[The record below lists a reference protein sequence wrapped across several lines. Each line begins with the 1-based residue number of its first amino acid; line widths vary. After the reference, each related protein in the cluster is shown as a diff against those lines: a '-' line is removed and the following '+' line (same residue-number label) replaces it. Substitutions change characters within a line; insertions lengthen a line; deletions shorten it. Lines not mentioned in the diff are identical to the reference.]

1 VTKEGGRFVP
11 NVKAETAQEILT
23 YLKREHSYGEKV
35 TGAKVA
41 EEFGGLGYGWSS
53 DIVRL
58 VLAVLFR
65 AGAIEITHQARRYRN
80 YQEPQARAPFST
92 NPAFRAAS
100 FAPRESIDLKTLSKA
115 VQELEAMLGREVDV
129 EESAIAEEFQKLARL
144 EREQALPALAQAKAH
159 GLPLVQPLSE
169 WVESL
174 EAVLASQSDD
184 CVRMLA
190 GEGRSLRAQREKAQR
205 ICAFLTDPN
214 IEAVQRARAVLRDQ
228 APLLARSTS
237 LEIPEAKTLSAIL
250 SDAEIISRLNE
261 LTLASA
267 AIDSAYRNR
276 FAERHRLRLTACQQT
291 LQRIREHVNYR
302 SLEPA
307 EAEATLVPLLR
318 RAAETFDLPPF
329 AAADRETGATLVTLD
344 EDLELLPSIEAGA
357 LAKLVQL
364 REARTA
370 PEESVEFVRLSDFLP
385 KTQPLTD
392 FSDAEIDAALEKLKQ
407 KLYALRELKRRVL
420 WD

>member
-1 VTKEGGRFVP
+1 
-11 NVKAETAQEILT
+11 
-23 YLKREHSYGEKV
+23 
-35 TGAKVA
+35 
-41 EEFGGLGYGWSS
+41 
-53 DIVRL
+53 
-58 VLAVLFR
+58 
-65 AGAIEITHQARRYRN
+65 
-80 YQEPQARAPFST
+80 
-92 NPAFRAAS
+92 
-100 FAPRESIDLKTLSKA
+100 
-115 VQELEAMLGREVDV
+115 
-129 EESAIAEEFQKLARL
+129 
-144 EREQALPALAQAKAH
+144 
-159 GLPLVQPLSE
+159 
-169 WVESL
+169 
-174 EAVLASQSDD
+174 
-184 CVRMLA
+184 MLA